1 MMNAQIFT
9 EEERERTRVGS
20 QHERSKF
27 SAQYWCAPTSLRA
40 EGQRGRE
47 GGRGAG

>member
-9 EEERERTRVGS
+9 EEERERTRVRS

-27 SAQYWCAPTSLRA
+27 SAQYLSGGWCAPTSLRA
-40 EGQRGRE
+40 EGQ
-47 GGRGAG
+47 